1 MPRTLTQRD
10 VSAIISAVGKQATG
24 QSNLGAL
31 AMGDFVSVGETL
43 LSTGVE
49 NVYNA
54 LSLVAGRT
62 LAAVRPYKAKLGLIN
77 AVDTGIYAHRL
88 RKISYY
94 SRDTVAAGDWNTQLF
109 TNLADGFTAGEN
121 ENAGGTAQSTK
132 SQWEQRQAYP
142 LELWF
147 SGSSVWQDGITRYK
161 YQVQQAFRSEA
172 DFAAFW
178 AGVMT
183 EKGNDIEQQKESF
196 RRLTLLNYIAGIYD
210 LGGSRAVNLT
220 AAFNTRFGTSYKSEQ
235 LRGTYLKQ
243 FLEFMTATIKT
254 YSDRMTNRSAHY
266 HWSPAKQDAAGNN
279 LVVLRH
285 TPKNRQKL
293 FLYAPLF
300 REAEAMVLPEI
311 FNPQYLDQNNYEPVD
326 FWQHFAA
333 DGADSAAINVTPAIP
348 DLTTPTSQTTGNA
361 VALDYVVG
369 VLFDDDGCMVDFQL
383 DDAETTP
390 MEARKR
396 YMTTWWS
403 FARNAINDFTENGIV
418 FYMAD

>member
-10 VSAIISAVGKQATG
+10 ISAIITAVGNQATG
-24 QSNLGAL
+24 QANLGTLAL
-31 AMGDFVSVGETL
+31 SDFVSVGETL
-43 LSTGVE
+43 LASGTE

-62 LAAVRPYKAKLGLIN
+62 LAAVRPYKAKLGMIN
-77 AVDTGIYAHRL
+77 ALDTGIYSHRL

-94 SRDTVAAGDWNTQLF
+94 SRDPVAAGDWNTQLF
-109 TNLADGFTAGEN
+109 TNLADGFTSGEN
-121 ENAGGTAQSTK
+121 ESSGTAQSTK

-147 SGSSVWQDGITRYK
+147 GGSSVWQEGLTRYK
-161 YQVQQAFRSEA
+161 YQVQQAFRSES
-172 DFAAFW
+172 DFATFW

-196 RRLTLLNYIAGIYD
+196 RRLTLLNFIAGIYD

-220 AAFNTRFGTSYKSEQ
+220 AAYNTRFGTSYTSAQ
-235 LRGTYLKQ
+235 LRSTYLKS

-254 YSDRMTNRSAHY
+254 YSDRMTIRSANF
-266 HWSPAKQDAAGNN
+266 HWSPARTDAAGNA
-279 LVVLRH
+279 LTLLRH
-285 TPKNRQKL
+285 TPKDKQRL

-311 FNPQYLDQNNYEPVD
+311 FNPNYLNQNSYEGVD
-326 FWQHFAA
+326 FWQNFDA
-333 DGADSAAINVTPAIP
+333 DGADNAAINVTPAIP
-348 DLTTPTSQTTGNA
+348 DTTTPTAQTTGAN
-361 VALDYVVG
+361 VNLSYVVG
-369 VLFDDDGCMVDFQL
+369 VLFDEDACMTDFQL

-390 MEARKR
+390 IEARKR

-403 FARNAINDFTENGIV
+403 FARNAINDFTENGVV

>member
-10 VSAIISAVGKQATG
+10 ISAIITAVGKQATG
-24 QSNLGAL
+24 QANLGTLAL
-31 AMGDFVSVGETL
+31 SDFVSVGETL
-43 LSTGVE
+43 LSSGTE

-62 LAAVRPYKAKLGLIN
+62 LAAVRPYKAKLGMIN
-77 AVDTGIYAHRL
+77 ALDSGIYSHRL

-94 SRDTVAAGDWNTQLF
+94 SRDPVAAGDWNTQLF
-109 TNLADGFTAGEN
+109 TNLNDGFTAGEN
-121 ENAGGTAQSTK
+121 DAGSGAQSTK

-147 SGSSVWQDGITRYK
+147 GGSSVWQEGLTRYK

-196 RRLTLLNYIAGIYD
+196 RRMTLLNFIAGIYD
-210 LGGSRAVNLT
+210 LGGTRAVNLT
-220 AAFNTRFGTSYKSEQ
+220 AAYNTRFGTSYTSAQ
-235 LRGTYLKQ
+235 LRGTYLKS

-254 YSDRMTNRSAHY
+254 YSDRMTIRSANF
-266 HWSPAKQDAAGNN
+266 HWSPTKQDAAGNA
-279 LVVLRH
+279 LTLLRH
-285 TPKNRQKL
+285 TPKDKQRL

-311 FNPQYLDQNNYEPVD
+311 FNPNYLNQNAYEGVD
-326 FWQHFAA
+326 FWQNFDA
-333 DGADSAAINVTPAIP
+333 DGTDNAAINVTPAIP
-348 DLTTPTSQTTGNA
+348 DTTTPTAQTTGAN
-361 VALDYVVG
+361 VSLSYVVG
-369 VLFDDDGCMVDFQL
+369 VLFDEDACMTDFQL

-390 MEARKR
+390 IEARKR

-403 FARNAINDFTENGIV
+403 FARNAINDFTENGVV

>member
-10 VSAIISAVGKQATG
+10 ISAIITAVGKQATG
-24 QSNLGAL
+24 QSNLGTLAL
-31 AMGDFVSVGETL
+31 SDFVSVGETL
-43 LSTGVE
+43 LASGAE

-62 LAAVRPYKAKLGLIN
+62 LAAVRPYKAKLGIIN
-77 AVDTGIYAHRL
+77 ALDSGIYSHRL

-94 SRDTVAAGDWNTQLF
+94 SRDPVAAGDWNTQLF
-109 TNLADGFTAGEN
+109 TNLNDGFTAGEN
-121 ENAGGTAQSTK
+121 DAGSGAQSTK

-147 SGSSVWQDGITRYK
+147 GGSSVWQEGVTRYK

-172 DFAAFW
+172 DFVTFW
-178 AGVMT
+178 GGVMT

-196 RRLTLLNYIAGIYD
+196 RRMTLLNFIAGIYD
-210 LGGSRAVNLT
+210 LGGTRAVNLT
-220 AAFNTRFGTSYKSEQ
+220 AAYNTRFGTSYTSAQ
-235 LRGTYLKQ
+235 LRGTYLKS

-254 YSDRMTNRSAHY
+254 YSDRMTIRSANF
-266 HWSPAKQDAAGNN
+266 HWSPAKNDAAGNA
-279 LVVLRH
+279 LTILRH
-285 TPKNRQKL
+285 TPKDKQRL

-311 FNPQYLDQNNYEPVD
+311 FNPNYLDQNAYEGVD
-326 FWQHFAA
+326 FWQNFDA
-333 DGADSAAINVTPAIP
+333 DGTDNAAINVTPAIP
-348 DLTTPTSQTTGNA
+348 DTTTPTAQTTGAN
-361 VALDYVVG
+361 VNLSYVVG
-369 VLFDDDGCMVDFQL
+369 VLFDEDACMTDFQL
-383 DDAETTP
+383 EDAETTP

-403 FARNAINDFTENGIV
+403 FARNAINDFTENGVV

>member
-1 MPRTLTQRD
+1 MARTLTQRD
-10 VSAIISAVGKQATG
+10 ISAIITEVGKQATG
-24 QSNLGAL
+24 QSNLGTLAL
-31 AMGDFVSVGETL
+31 SDFVSVGETL
-43 LSTGVE
+43 LASGTE

-62 LAAVRPYKAKLGLIN
+62 LAAVRPYTAKLGMIN
-77 AVDTGIYAHRL
+77 ALDSGIYSHRV

-94 SRDTVAAGDWNTQLF
+94 SRDPVAAGDWNTQIF

-121 ENAGGTAQSTK
+121 ESSGTAQSTK

-142 LELWF
+142 LEMWF
-147 SGSSVWQDGITRYK
+147 GGSSVWQEGLTRYK

-178 AGVMT
+178 GGVMT

-196 RRLTLLNYIAGIYD
+196 RRMTLLNYIAGVYS
-210 LGGSRAVNLT
+210 LGGTRAVNLT
-220 AAFNTRFGTSYKSEQ
+220 AAYNARFGTSYTSAQ
-235 LRGTYLKQ
+235 LRGAYLKS

-254 YSDRMTNRSAHY
+254 YSDRMTIRSTNF
-266 HWSPAKQDAAGNN
+266 HWSPAKQDAAGNA
-279 LVVLRH
+279 LTVLRH
-285 TPKNRQKL
+285 TPKAKQRL

-311 FNPQYLDQNNYEPVD
+311 FNPNYLDQGSYEGVD
-326 FWQHFAA
+326 FWQNFDA
-333 DGADSAAINVTPAIP
+333 DGADNAAINVTPAIP
-348 DLTTPTSQTTGNA
+348 NTSNPTAQTTGENVSLA
-361 VALDYVVG
+361 YVVG
-369 VLFDDDGCMVDFQL
+369 VLFDEDACMTDFQL
-383 DDAETTP
+383 EDAETTP

-403 FARNAINDFTENGIV
+403 FARNAINDFTENGVV

>member
-1 MPRTLTQRD
+1 MARVLTQSD
-10 VSAIISAVGKQATG
+10 ISAIITAVGKQATG
-24 QSNLGAL
+24 QANLGTLAL
-31 AMGDFVSVGETL
+31 SDFVSVGERLMASGT
-43 LSTGVE
+43 E

-62 LAAVRPYKAKLGLIN
+62 LAAVRPYKAKLGMIN
-77 AVDTGIYAHRL
+77 ALDSGIYAHRL

-94 SRDTVAAGDWNTQLF
+94 SRDPMAAGDWNTDIF
-109 TNLADGFTAGEN
+109 VNLADGFTAGEN
-121 ENAGGTAQSTK
+121 ESEGHARSTK

-142 LELWF
+142 LEMWF
-147 SGSSVWQDGITRYK
+147 GGSSVWQEGLTRYK
-161 YQVQQAFRSEA
+161 YQVQQAFRSES
-172 DFAAFW
+172 DFATFW

-220 AAFNTRFGTSYKSEQ
+220 AAYNTRFGTSYTSAQ
-235 LRGTYLKQ
+235 LRSTYLKS

-254 YSDRMTNRSAHY
+254 YSDRMTIRSANF
-266 HWSPAKQDAAGNN
+266 HWSPNAVDNAGNA
-279 LVVLRH
+279 LTLLRH
-285 TPKNRQKL
+285 TPKDKQRL

-311 FNPQYLDQNNYEPVD
+311 FNPNYLRQDAYEGVD
-326 FWQHFAA
+326 FWQNFDA
-333 DGADSAAINVTPAIP
+333 DGADNAAINITPAIP
-348 DLTTPTSQTTGNA
+348 NTRSPMEQTTGDN
-361 VALDYVVG
+361 VSLSYVVG
-369 VLFDDDGCMVDFQL
+369 VLFDEDACMTDFQL

-390 MEARKR
+390 IEARKR

-403 FARNAINDFTENGIV
+403 FARNAINDFTENGII

>member
-10 VSAIISAVGKQATG
+10 ISAIITAVGKQATG

-31 AMGDFVSVGETL
+31 ALSDFVSVGETL
-43 LSTGVE
+43 LASGTE

-62 LAAVRPYKAKLGLIN
+62 LAAVRPYKAKLGMIN
-77 AVDTGIYAHRL
+77 AMDSGIYSHRL

-94 SRDTVAAGDWNTQLF
+94 SRDPVAAGDWNTQLF

-121 ENAGGTAQSTK
+121 DAGSGAQSTK

-147 SGSSVWQDGITRYK
+147 GGSSVWQEGLTRYK
-161 YQVQQAFRSEA
+161 YQVQQAFRSES
-172 DFAAFW
+172 DFATFW
-178 AGVMT
+178 GGVMT

-220 AAFNTRFGTSYKSEQ
+220 AAYNTRFGTSYTSAQ
-235 LRGTYLKQ
+235 LRSTYLKS

-254 YSDRMTNRSAHY
+254 YSDRMTIRSANF
-266 HWSPAKQDAAGNN
+266 HWSPAKNDAAGNA
-279 LVVLRH
+279 LTILRH
-285 TPKNRQKL
+285 TPKDKQRL

-311 FNPQYLDQNNYEPVD
+311 FNPNYLSLDNYEGVD
-326 FWQHFAA
+326 FWQNFDA
-333 DGADSAAINVTPAIP
+333 DGADNAAINVTPAIP
-348 DLTTPTSQTTGNA
+348 NTTTPTAQTTGANVNLA
-361 VALDYVVG
+361 YVVG
-369 VLFDDDGCMVDFQL
+369 VLFDEDACMVDFQL

-403 FARNAINDFTENGIV
+403 FARNAINDFTENGVV

>member
-10 VSAIISAVGKQATG
+10 ISAIITAVGKQATG
-24 QSNLGAL
+24 QANLGTLAL
-31 AMGDFVSVGETL
+31 SDFVSVGETL
-43 LSTGVE
+43 LASGTE

-62 LAAVRPYKAKLGLIN
+62 LAAVRPYKAKLGMIN
-77 AVDTGIYAHRL
+77 ALDSGIYSHRL

-94 SRDTVAAGDWNTQLF
+94 SRNPVAAGDWNTQLF
-109 TNLADGFTAGEN
+109 TNLNDGFTAGEN
-121 ENAGGTAQSTK
+121 ESDGTAQSTK

-147 SGSSVWQDGITRYK
+147 GGSSVWQEGLTRYK
-161 YQVQQAFRSEA
+161 YQVQQAFRSES

-183 EKGNDIEQQKESF
+183 EKGNDIEQQKESL
-196 RRLTLLNYIAGIYD
+196 RRMTLLNFIAGIYD
-210 LGGSRAVNLT
+210 LGGTRAVNLT
-220 AAFNTRFGTSYKSEQ
+220 AAYNARFGTSYTSAQ
-235 LRGTYLKQ
+235 LRGTYLKS

-254 YSDRMTNRSAHY
+254 YSDRMTIRSANF
-266 HWSPAKQDAAGNN
+266 HWSPTKQDAAGNA
-279 LVVLRH
+279 LTLLRH
-285 TPKNRQKL
+285 TPKDKQRL

-311 FNPQYLDQNNYEPVD
+311 FNPNYLDQNAYEGVD
-326 FWQHFAA
+326 FWQNFDA
-333 DGADSAAINVTPAIP
+333 DGTDNAAIKVTPAIP
-348 DLTTPTSQTTGNA
+348 DTTTPTAQTTGAN
-361 VALDYVVG
+361 VSLSYVVG
-369 VLFDDDGCMVDFQL
+369 VLFDEDACMTDFQL
-383 DDAETTP
+383 EDAETTP
-390 MEARKR
+390 IEARKR

-403 FARNAINDFTENGIV
+403 FARNAINDFTENGVV

>member
-10 VSAIISAVGKQATG
+10 ISAIITAVGKQATG
-24 QSNLGAL
+24 QDNLGTLAL
-31 AMGDFVSVGETL
+31 SDFVSVGETL
-43 LSTGVE
+43 LNTGTE

-62 LAAVRPYKAKLGLIN
+62 LAAVRPYQAKLGMIN
-77 AVDTGIYAHRL
+77 ALDSGIYSHRL

-94 SRDTVAAGDWNTQLF
+94 SRDPVAAGDWNTQLF

-121 ENAGGTAQSTK
+121 ESGGSAQSTK

-142 LELWF
+142 LEMWF
-147 SGSSVWQDGITRYK
+147 GGSSVWQEGLTRYK

-178 AGVMT
+178 GGVMT

-196 RRLTLLNYIAGIYD
+196 RRMTLLNYIAGIYD
-210 LGGSRAVNLT
+210 LGGTRAVNLT
-220 AAFNTRFGTSYKSEQ
+220 AAYNARFGTSYTSVQ
-235 LRGTYLKQ
+235 LRGQYLKQ

-254 YSDRMTNRSAHY
+254 YSDRMTIRSANF
-266 HWSPAKQDAAGNN
+266 HWSPAKQDAAGNA
-279 LVVLRH
+279 LTILRH
-285 TPKNRQKL
+285 TPKDKQRL

-311 FNPQYLDQNNYEPVD
+311 FNPNYLNQNAYEGVD
-326 FWQHFAA
+326 FWQNFDA
-333 DGADSAAINVTPAIP
+333 DGADNAAINVTPAIP
-348 DLTTPTSQTTGNA
+348 NTTTPTAQTAGAN
-361 VALDYVVG
+361 VSLSYVVG
-369 VLFDDDGCMVDFQL
+369 VLFDEDACMTDFQL
-383 DDAETTP
+383 EDAETTP
-390 MEARKR
+390 IEARKR

-403 FARNAINDFTENGIV
+403 FARNAINDFTENGVV

>member
-10 VSAIISAVGKQATG
+10 ISAIITAVGKQATG
-24 QSNLGAL
+24 QSNLGTLAL
-31 AMGDFVSVGETL
+31 SDFVSVGETL
-43 LSTGVE
+43 LASGTE

-62 LAAVRPYKAKLGLIN
+62 LAAVRPYQAKLGMIN
-77 AVDTGIYAHRL
+77 ALDSGIYSHRL

-94 SRDTVAAGDWNTQLF
+94 SRDPVAAGDWNTQLF

-121 ENAGGTAQSTK
+121 DAGSGAQSTK

-147 SGSSVWQDGITRYK
+147 GGSSVWQEGLTRYK

-172 DFAAFW
+172 DFATFW

-210 LGGSRAVNLT
+210 LGGGRAVNLT
-220 AAFNTRFGTSYKSEQ
+220 AAYNTRFGTSYTSEQ
-235 LRGTYLKQ
+235 LRSTYLKS

-254 YSDRMTNRSAHY
+254 YSDRMTIRSANF
-266 HWSPAKQDAAGNN
+266 HWSPAKNDAAGNA
-279 LVVLRH
+279 LTILRH
-285 TPKNRQKL
+285 TPKDKQRL

-311 FNPQYLDQNNYEPVD
+311 FNPNYLNQNSYEGVD
-326 FWQHFAA
+326 FWQNFDA
-333 DGADSAAINVTPAIP
+333 DGTDNAAINVTPAIP
-348 DLTTPTSQTTGNA
+348 DTTTPTAQTTGAN
-361 VALDYVVG
+361 VNLSYVVG
-369 VLFDDDGCMVDFQL
+369 VLFDEDACMTDFQL

-390 MEARKR
+390 IEARKR

-403 FARNAINDFTENGIV
+403 FARNAINDFTENGVV

>member
-1 MPRTLTQRD
+1 MARTLTQRD

-31 AMGDFVSVGETL
+31 AMSDFVSVGETL
-43 LSTGVE
+43 LATGVE

-62 LAAVRPYKAKLGLIN
+62 LAAVRPYSAKLGLIN
-77 AVDTGIYAHRL
+77 ALDSGIYAHRM

-94 SRDTVAAGDWNTQLF
+94 SKDPVPAGDWNTQLF

-121 ENAGGTAQSTK
+121 EASGTARSTK
-132 SQWEQRQAYP
+132 SQWEQKQAYP

-178 AGVMT
+178 AGAMT

-196 RRLTLLNYIAGIYD
+196 RRLTLLNFIAGIYD
-210 LGGSRAVNLT
+210 LGGTRAVNLT
-220 AAFNTRFGTSYKSEQ
+220 AAFNARFGTSYTSAQ
-235 LRGTYLKQ
+235 LRGQYLKQ

-266 HWSPAKQDAAGNN
+266 HWSPARQDAAGNN
-279 LVVLRH
+279 LTVLRH
-285 TPKNRQKL
+285 TPKDKQRL

-311 FNPQYLDQNNYEPVD
+311 FQPQYLKQENYEPVD
-326 FWQHFAA
+326 FWQHFSA
-333 DGADSAAINVTPAIP
+333 DGADSAAISVTPAIP
-348 DLTTPTSQTTGNA
+348 DTSNPTSQTTGNA

-369 VLFDDDGCMVDFQL
+369 VLFDEDGCMVDFQL

-403 FARNAINDFTENGIV
+403 FVENAINDFTENGIV

>member
-10 VSAIISAVGKQATG
+10 ISAIITAVGKQATG
-24 QSNLGAL
+24 QANLGTLAL
-31 AMGDFVSVGETL
+31 SDFVSVGETL
-43 LSTGVE
+43 LSSGTE

-62 LAAVRPYKAKLGLIN
+62 LAAVRPYKAKLGMIN
-77 AVDTGIYAHRL
+77 ALDSGIYSHRL

-94 SRDTVAAGDWNTQLF
+94 SRDPVAAGDWNTQLF
-109 TNLADGFTAGEN
+109 TNLNDGFTAGEN
-121 ENAGGTAQSTK
+121 DAGSGAQSTK

-147 SGSSVWQDGITRYK
+147 GGSSVWQEGLTRYK

-196 RRLTLLNYIAGIYD
+196 RRMTLLNFIAGIYD
-210 LGGSRAVNLT
+210 LGGTRAVNLT
-220 AAFNTRFGTSYKSEQ
+220 AAYNTRFGTSYTSAQ
-235 LRGTYLKQ
+235 LRGTYLKS

-254 YSDRMTNRSAHY
+254 YSDRMTIRSANF
-266 HWSPAKQDAAGNN
+266 HWSPAKQDAAGNA
-279 LVVLRH
+279 LTILRH
-285 TPKNRQKL
+285 TPKDKQRL

-311 FNPQYLDQNNYEPVD
+311 FNPNYLDPGSYEGVD
-326 FWQHFAA
+326 FWQNFDA
-333 DGADSAAINVTPAIP
+333 DGADNAAINVTPAIP
-348 DLTTPTSQTTGNA
+348 DTTTPTAQTTGAN
-361 VALDYVVG
+361 VNLSYVVG
-369 VLFDDDGCMVDFQL
+369 VLFDEDACMTDFQL
-383 DDAETTP
+383 EDAETTP
-390 MEARKR
+390 IEARKR

-403 FARNAINDFTENGIV
+403 FARNAINDFTENGVV

>member
-10 VSAIISAVGKQATG
+10 ISAIITAVGKQATG
-24 QSNLGAL
+24 QSNLGTL
-31 AMGDFVSVGETL
+31 AISDFVSVGETL
-43 LSTGVE
+43 LSSGTE

-62 LAAVRPYKAKLGLIN
+62 LAAVRPYQAKLGMIN
-77 AVDTGIYAHRL
+77 ALDSGIYSHRL

-94 SRDTVAAGDWNTQLF
+94 SRDPVAAGDWNTQLF
-109 TNLADGFTAGEN
+109 TNLNDGFTAGEN
-121 ENAGGTAQSTK
+121 ESGGTAQSTK

-142 LELWF
+142 LEMWF
-147 SGSSVWQDGITRYK
+147 SGSSVWQEGITRYK

-178 AGVMT
+178 GGVMT

-196 RRLTLLNYIAGIYD
+196 RRMTLLNYIAGLYD
-210 LGGSRAVNLT
+210 LGAAVNLT
-220 AAFNTRFGTSYKSEQ
+220 AAYNARFGTSYTSAQ
-235 LRGTYLKQ
+235 LRSTYLKQ

-254 YSDRMTNRSAHY
+254 YSDRMTIRSANF
-266 HWSPAKQDAAGNN
+266 HWSPAKNDAAGNA
-279 LVVLRH
+279 LTILRH
-285 TPKNRQKL
+285 TPKDKQRL

-311 FNPQYLDQNNYEPVD
+311 FNPNYLDQNAYEGVD
-326 FWQHFAA
+326 FWQNFDA
-333 DGADSAAINVTPAIP
+333 DGTDNAAINVTPAIP
-348 DLTTPTSQTTGNA
+348 DTTTPTAQTTGANA
-361 VALDYVVG
+361 SLSYVVG
-369 VLFDDDGCMVDFQL
+369 VLFDEDACMTDFQL
-383 DDAETTP
+383 EDAETTP
-390 MEARKR
+390 IEARKR

-403 FARNAINDFTENGIV
+403 FARNAINDFTENGVV

>member
-1 MPRTLTQRD
+1 MSRTLTQRD
-10 VSAIISAVGKQATG
+10 ISAIITAIGKQATG
-24 QSNLGAL
+24 QANLGTLAL
-31 AMGDFVSVGETL
+31 SDFVSVGETL
-43 LSTGVE
+43 LSSGTE

-62 LAAVRPYKAKLGLIN
+62 LAAVRPYKAKLGMIN
-77 AVDTGIYAHRL
+77 AMDSGIYSHRL

-94 SRDTVAAGDWNTQLF
+94 SRDPVAAGDWNTQLF
-109 TNLADGFTAGEN
+109 TNLNDGFTAGEN
-121 ENAGGTAQSTK
+121 DAGSGAQSTK

-142 LELWF
+142 LEMWF
-147 SGSSVWQDGITRYK
+147 GGSSVWQEGLTRYK

-178 AGVMT
+178 GGVMT

-196 RRLTLLNYIAGIYD
+196 RRMTLLNYIAGIYD
-210 LGGSRAVNLT
+210 LGGTRAVNLT
-220 AAFNTRFGTSYKSEQ
+220 AAYNARFGTSYTSAQ
-235 LRGTYLKQ
+235 LRGTYLKS

-254 YSDRMTNRSAHY
+254 YSDRMTIRSANF
-266 HWSPAKQDAAGNN
+266 HWSPAKQDAAGNA
-279 LVVLRH
+279 LTILRH
-285 TPKNRQKL
+285 TPKDKQRL

-311 FNPQYLDQNNYEPVD
+311 FNPNYLDQNAYEGVD
-326 FWQHFAA
+326 FWQNFDA
-333 DGADSAAINVTPAIP
+333 DGTDNAAINVTPAIP
-348 DLTTPTSQTTGNA
+348 DTTTPTVQTTGAN
-361 VALDYVVG
+361 VNLSYVVG
-369 VLFDDDGCMVDFQL
+369 VLFDEDACMTDFQL
-383 DDAETTP
+383 EDAETTP

-403 FARNAINDFTENGIV
+403 FARNATNDFTENGVV

>member
-10 VSAIISAVGKQATG
+10 ISAIITAVGKQATG
-24 QSNLGAL
+24 QANLGTLAL
-31 AMGDFVSVGETL
+31 SDFVSVGETL
-43 LSTGVE
+43 LASGTE

-62 LAAVRPYKAKLGLIN
+62 LAAVRPYKAKLGMIN
-77 AVDTGIYAHRL
+77 ALDSGIYAHRL

-94 SRDTVAAGDWNTQLF
+94 SRDPVAAGDWNTQLF

-121 ENAGGTAQSTK
+121 DAGSGAQSTK

-147 SGSSVWQDGITRYK
+147 GGSSVWQEGLTRYK

-172 DFAAFW
+172 DFATFW
-178 AGVMT
+178 GGVMT

-196 RRLTLLNYIAGIYD
+196 RRMTLLNYIAGIYD

-220 AAFNTRFGTSYKSEQ
+220 AAYNTRFGTSYTSAQ
-235 LRGTYLKQ
+235 LRSTYLKS

-254 YSDRMTNRSAHY
+254 YSDRMTIRSANF
-266 HWSPAKQDAAGNN
+266 HWSPAKNDAAGNA
-279 LVVLRH
+279 LTILRH
-285 TPKNRQKL
+285 TPKDKQRL

-311 FNPQYLDQNNYEPVD
+311 FNPNYLSLDNYEGVD
-326 FWQHFAA
+326 FWQNFDA
-333 DGADSAAINVTPAIP
+333 DGADNAAINVTPAIP
-348 DLTTPTSQTTGNA
+348 NTTTPTAQTTGANVNLA
-361 VALDYVVG
+361 YVVG
-369 VLFDDDGCMVDFQL
+369 VLFDEDACMTDFQL

-390 MEARKR
+390 IEARKR
-396 YMTTWWS
+396 YLTTWWS
-403 FARNAINDFTENGIV
+403 FARNAINDYTENGVV

>member
-1 MPRTLTQRD
+1 MARTLTQRD
-10 VSAIISAVGKQATG
+10 ISAIITAVGKQATG
-24 QSNLGAL
+24 QSNLGTLAL
-31 AMGDFVSVGETL
+31 SDFVSVGETL
-43 LSTGVE
+43 LASGTE

-62 LAAVRPYKAKLGLIN
+62 LAAVRPYTAKLGMIN
-77 AVDTGIYAHRL
+77 ALDSGIYSHRL

-94 SRDTVAAGDWNTQLF
+94 SRDPVAAGDWNTQLF

-121 ENAGGTAQSTK
+121 ESGGTAQSTK

-147 SGSSVWQDGITRYK
+147 GGSSVWQEGLTRYK

-178 AGVMT
+178 GGVMT

-196 RRLTLLNYIAGIYD
+196 RRMTLLNYIAGVYS
-210 LGGSRAVNLT
+210 LGGTRAVNLT
-220 AAFNTRFGTSYKSEQ
+220 AAFNTRFGTSYTSAQ

-254 YSDRMTNRSAHY
+254 YSDRMTIRSANF
-266 HWSPAKQDAAGNN
+266 HWSPARQDAAGNA
-279 LVVLRH
+279 LTILRH
-285 TPKNRQKL
+285 TPKSKQRL

-311 FNPQYLDQNNYEPVD
+311 FNPNYLDQGSYEGVD
-326 FWQHFAA
+326 FWQNFDA
-333 DGADSAAINVTPAIP
+333 DGADNAAINVTPAIP
-348 DLTTPTSQTTGNA
+348 DTSNPTAQTTGAN
-361 VALDYVVG
+361 VSLSYVVG
-369 VLFDDDGCMVDFQL
+369 VLFDEDACMTDFQL
-383 DDAETTP
+383 EDAETTP

-403 FARNAINDFTENGIV
+403 FARNAINDFTENGVV

>member
-10 VSAIISAVGKQATG
+10 ISAIITAVGKQATG
-24 QSNLGAL
+24 QANLGTLAL
-31 AMGDFVSVGETL
+31 SDFVSVGETL
-43 LSTGVE
+43 LASGTE

-62 LAAVRPYKAKLGLIN
+62 LAAVRPYKAKLGMIN
-77 AVDTGIYAHRL
+77 ALDSGIYSHRL

-94 SRDTVAAGDWNTQLF
+94 SRDPVAAGDWNTQLF
-109 TNLADGFTAGEN
+109 TNLNDGFTAGEN
-121 ENAGGTAQSTK
+121 ESGGTAQSTK

-142 LELWF
+142 LEMWF
-147 SGSSVWQDGITRYK
+147 GGSSVWQEGLTRYK

-178 AGVMT
+178 GGVMT

-196 RRLTLLNYIAGIYD
+196 RRMTLLNFIAGIYD
-210 LGGSRAVNLT
+210 LGGTRAVNLT
-220 AAFNTRFGTSYKSEQ
+220 AAYNARFGTSYTSAQ
-235 LRGTYLKQ
+235 LRSTYLKQ

-254 YSDRMTNRSAHY
+254 YSDRMTIRSANF
-266 HWSPAKQDAAGNN
+266 HWSPTKQDAAGNA
-279 LVVLRH
+279 LTILRH
-285 TPKNRQKL
+285 TPKDKQRL

-311 FNPQYLDQNNYEPVD
+311 FNPNYLDQNAYEGVD
-326 FWQHFAA
+326 FWQNFDA
-333 DGADSAAINVTPAIP
+333 DGTDNAAINVTPAIP
-348 DLTTPTSQTTGNA
+348 NTANPTAQTAAAN
-361 VALDYVVG
+361 VSLSYVVG
-369 VLFDDDGCMVDFQL
+369 VLFDEDACMTDFQL
-383 DDAETTP
+383 EDAETTP
-390 MEARKR
+390 IEARKR

-403 FARNAINDFTENGIV
+403 FARNAINDFTENGVV